1 MKLKS
6 YINKGI
12 IILLAGLL
20 NTGCD
25 DLFRETPN
33 NKLPEDLIWESQL
46 LLDEYEMPWYRNMS
60 EGFSTYVTTI
70 LKGVGREYLPWYSDQ
85 LTVSKA
91 DWYSADYGDILKSSM
106 QEVTRRSRVKWS
118 LYYTQ
123 IKSINKLFENESK
136 IAAGPHKTRVIA
148 EAHFFRA
155 YYYYQLL
162 RNFGGVLLLEKNYNP
177 LIDQAKSSRA
187 SYQEM
192 VEFITKEA
200 TLAVNDLPEKYSD
213 TEKGR
218 ITKGAALMLK
228 AKTYFWAAG
237 TKFQNRDKS
246 YLGFPDNRSD
256 DMRTKAAQTYDELMK
271 LSYSL
276 VQLPGNSKEDIVKQ
290 YRNIFLTKNNV
301 ESILEVQHSNDGN
314 FDTGFGHKLDRD
326 SSSPFFGGTV
336 AAYVPTQNHV
346 NEYRTD
352 NGKMITEA
360 GSGYD
365 PTNPYSNRDYRFYA
379 NVLYDGC
386 TFRGHVMNIHY
397 EVKDGKEVAG
407 EDLTPYGS
415 STTAAVSKTGY
426 YLGKFVNETQSID
439 NDPIKASS
447 QNYIIWRYA
456 EVLLDYAEIDFIQ
469 GRPEKAKEKI
479 NLIRKRVHMP
489 ELTTITWE
497 DIVNERRVELAFE
510 ETTYW
515 DYLRW
520 GIATTKMTGTTNPL
534 KGIKITKEEGKAT
547 TYKEVT
553 VNGKNSVVRYF
564 REMQYFLPIAWDD
577 IKYHQ
582 IDQNPDWKEV

>member
-187 SYQEM
+187 SYQE
-192 VEFITKEA
+192 
-200 TLAVNDLPEKYSD
+200 
-213 TEKGR
+213 
-218 ITKGAALMLK
+218 
-228 AKTYFWAAG
+228 W
-237 TKFQNRDKS
+237 
-246 YLGFPDNRSD
+246 
-256 DMRTKAAQTYDELMK
+256 
-271 LSYSL
+271 
-276 VQLPGNSKEDIVKQ
+276 
-290 YRNIFLTKNNV
+290 
-301 ESILEVQHSNDGN
+301 
-314 FDTGFGHKLDRD
+314 
-326 SSSPFFGGTV
+326 
-336 AAYVPTQNHV
+336 
-346 NEYRTD
+346 
-352 NGKMITEA
+352 
-360 GSGYD
+360 
-365 PTNPYSNRDYRFYA
+365 
-379 NVLYDGC
+379 
-386 TFRGHVMNIHY
+386 
-397 EVKDGKEVAG
+397 
-407 EDLTPYGS
+407 
-415 STTAAVSKTGY
+415 
-426 YLGKFVNETQSID
+426 
-439 NDPIKASS
+439 
-447 QNYIIWRYA
+447 
-456 EVLLDYAEIDFIQ
+456 
-469 GRPEKAKEKI
+469 
-479 NLIRKRVHMP
+479 
-489 ELTTITWE
+489 
-497 DIVNERRVELAFE
+497 
-510 ETTYW
+510 
-515 DYLRW
+515 
-520 GIATTKMTGTTNPL
+520 
-534 KGIKITKEEGKAT
+534 
-547 TYKEVT
+547 
-553 VNGKNSVVRYF
+553 
-564 REMQYFLPIAWDD
+564 
-577 IKYHQ
+577 
-582 IDQNPDWKEV
+582 